1 MLIRILATDESP
13 LSLSKVGKP
22 LSLFPSH
29 SGEMQTRS
37 AEASD
42 LTSSRTVAAASQGSV
57 TRAAVTGS
65 DYGFAS
71 EVSAA
76 GSRTCW
82 PDPLRRTPPL
92 RNLTA
97 GGGRTRRCTYIL
109 HLELHWILLT
119 SVRIIKIN
127 K

>member
-71 EVSAA
+71 EVSA

-82 PDPLRRTPPL
+82 PAPPRRTPPL

-119 SVRIIKIN
+119 SVHIIKIN

>member
-42 LTSSRTVAAASQGSV
+42 LTSSRAVAAASQGSV

-71 EVSAA
+71 EVSA

-82 PDPLRRTPPL
+82 PAPPAQNAPFEKPNRGRRSHK
-92 RNLTA
+92 A
-97 GGGRTRRCTYIL
+97 MYL
-109 HLELHWILLT
+109 HLTPGT
-119 SVRIIKIN
+119 SLDFVNQCPHN
-127 K
+127 KNK

>member
-82 PDPLRRTPPL
+82 PAPPAQNAPFEKPNRGQRSHKAMYLRLTP
-92 RNLTA
+92 
-97 GGGRTRRCTYIL
+97 G
-109 HLELHWILLT
+109 T
-119 SVRIIKIN
+119 SLDFVNQCPHN
-127 K
+127 KNK